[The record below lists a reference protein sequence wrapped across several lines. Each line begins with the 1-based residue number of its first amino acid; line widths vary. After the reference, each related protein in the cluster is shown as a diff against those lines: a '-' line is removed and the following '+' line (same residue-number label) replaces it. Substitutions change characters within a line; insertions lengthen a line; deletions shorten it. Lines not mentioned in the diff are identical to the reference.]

1 MSNMKSLLQ
10 SCSRCSDSG
19 HKPYLKLWQAVLLG
33 ALRDLQGYPPSAFDC
48 ERHQRAAQRWFKSHG
63 TGIGNL
69 NWVCEMTSLD
79 ADTVRRYALGTV
91 PRDNAPGHH
100 RGRRGNIKI
109 RAMRTTTTV
118 TSASTCWYVMW
129 PTLRTTG

>member
-1 MSNMKSLLQ
+1 MKSLLQ

-63 TGIGNL
+63 TGIGSL

-79 ADTVRRYALGTV
+79 ADTIRRYALGIV
-91 PRDNAPGHH
+91 PTEITPPHQEPTGPSGPTGVQTCALA
-100 RGRRGNIKI
+100 
-109 RAMRTTTTV
+109 RAGL
-118 TSASTCWYVMW
+118 
-129 PTLRTTG
+129 PHKEG